1 MIKSKFWIR
10 LADHIG
16 NYQDVLNREFPGA
29 KLVNV
34 TIKSRWER
42 ILKRFNIFIKVTTP
56 SNLFENLTTSQKLKL
71 LLLEYHKTFSK
82 EARND

>member
-29 KLVNV
+29 KIMNV
-34 TIKSRWER
+34 TAKSRWETTR
-42 ILKRFNIFIKVTTP
+42 EKFKNIVKIGTS
-56 SNLFENLTTSQKLKL
+56 SNLF
-71 LLLEYHKTFSK
+71 
-82 EARND
+82 